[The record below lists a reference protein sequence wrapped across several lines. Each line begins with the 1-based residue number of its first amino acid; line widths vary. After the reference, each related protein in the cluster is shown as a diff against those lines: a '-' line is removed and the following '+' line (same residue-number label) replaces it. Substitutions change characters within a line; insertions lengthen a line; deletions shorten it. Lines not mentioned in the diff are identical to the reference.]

1 MSELKKVVGIPS
13 YYIIDMNESMD
24 IHPIYISKLILLTGD
39 ENSLFEECLNIGY
52 HFCTMPG
59 LGFDVRNMDY
69 NLTDSCYSTVESLID
84 GLDEAVDLSHSEVE
98 WYNETCIQL
107 SHAMA
112 TITKDLMIGM
122 GPILGGIDNPDVY
135 IGCEYDR
142 SWVYDQFGEYGKVIY
157 PEIAIYVYMETWR

>member
-1 MSELKKVVGIPS
+1 MSELKKVVGIPRR
-13 YYIIDMNESMD
+13 YIIDMNESMY
-24 IHPIYISKLILLTGD
+24 IHPIHINKLILLIGD

-52 HFCTMPG
+52 HFCTMSG
-59 LGFDVRNMDY
+59 LGFDVSDMDY

-84 GLDEAVDLSHSEVE
+84 GLDDEIDISQSYVE
-98 WYNETCIQL
+98 WYNENCIQL

-135 IGCEYDR
+135 ISCVYD
-142 SWVYDQFGEYGKVIY
+142 WQWIYDQFGEYGKVIY
-157 PEIAIYVYMETWR
+157 PEIAILVDMETWW